1 MKKIFIMLCIFFAF
15 RANAATTS
23 ELLVQSINDN
33 LSNYLCNHSELQG
46 KEYKEIVVCVEG
58 IGLRS
63 IELIDLWVSNFNM
76 AQATQ
81 EESKKLIEKAKSLI
95 PDSTYVLSIK
105 AVGDD
110 KAKGEFVYMT
120 AFCSECSG
128 FNSET
133 VLDDNSSF
141 VFESLKALSNKD

>member
-1 MKKIFIMLCIFFAF
+1 MKKVFILLCAFFSF
-15 RANAATTS
+15 HTNAATTS

-58 IGLRS
+58 KGLRS

-76 AQATQ
+76 AQSTQ

-95 PDSTYVLSIK
+95 PNSTYVLSIK
-105 AVGDD
+105 AVVDD

-141 VFESLKALSNKD
+141 VFESLKALSHKD